1 MLYTNASVHWVLQ
14 MSKILVK
21 LSGHLRQCPAGPASL
36 SEFQPMRIFP
46 FLDKPIIFCWSTIY
60 PNKSHMSISLGEIP
74 DFGTQPS
81 YMFWLTSYPS
91 VSHDS

>member
-1 MLYTNASVHWVLQ
+1 MMLYTNASVHWVLQ

-46 FLDKPIIFCWSTIY
+46 FLGKPIIFCWSTIY
-60 PNKSHMSISLGEIP
+60 PNKSRMSISLGEIP
-74 DFGTQPS
+74 ILGHSHLTCFG
-81 YMFWLTSYPS
+81 
-91 VSHDS
+91 